1 MAYIGNKP
9 PVVSNLITDIKIGED
24 DQTKIDFETADEIHF
39 YAANAHEITLAANEL
54 SPNTSDGI
62 ALGTG
67 SKMWSDLFLASGA
80 VINLN
85 NGNVTLTH
93 SSNTLTV
100 AAATVAFTASTAVTV
115 SNDLKLSSD
124 SAILS
129 LGADDD
135 ATLTHDGTTGLTIA
149 ANPFEVDSG
158 GNITLDAHT
167 GIFIFQDANS
177 EILRITES
185 GSGDVTI
192 KLETNA
198 KDLIFTDNG
207 DNEGFRILDDA
218 AGVKVAGTIELGHA
232 SDTTLARSASGEVTI
247 EGVAVKKVG
256 TENMWVPATAM
267 TPRDNAGCGALTT
280 TAAATNG
287 RADITHLPFDAST
300 QEHAQFSVAMPKSWN
315 EGTIKAQFYWTT
327 TGSDTDAVIWGISG
341 VSYANDNPMDVAFG
355 TAVTVTDNILSAA
368 KDILVTAE
376 TGDVTIAG
384 SPAAGEICYF
394 EVFRD
399 ADDGSDTVGEDC
411 LLIGVKIIYTTDT
424 STDA

>member
-67 SKMWSDLFLASGA
+67 SKMWSDLFLASDA
-80 VINLN
+80 VINFN
-85 NGNVTLTH
+85 NGNVTITH
-93 SSNTLTV
+93 TN
-100 AAATVAFTASTAVTV
+100 
-115 SNDLKLSSD
+115 
-124 SAILS
+124 
-129 LGADDD
+129 G
-135 ATLTHDGTTGLTIA
+135 TGLTINSTNKLMFGDA
-149 ANPFEVDSG
+149 ASFIQQSADGTLTIEGEAIIDLNASTRVDV
-158 GNITLDAHT
+158 
-167 GIFIFQDANS
+167 
-177 EILRITES
+177 
-185 GSGDVTI
+185 SGDI
-192 KLETNA
+192 KVGSN
-198 KDLIFTDNG
+198 
-207 DNEGFRILDDA
+207 
-218 AGVKVAGTIELGHA
+218 IELGHA

-368 KDILVTAE
+368 KDILVSAE